1 MKKISISPKRF
12 TNMAK
17 RITKLRPASAAA
29 KRLSGLMEL
38 ELMKLL
44 VTGGKRAAEKAVK
57 GVKVGAHKLEVA
69 ERNGSL
75 TKWRNRIGTGMQA
88 LEIALLATAA
98 MKGASVKVG
107 RPSRPASAKRTARK
121 QSTRK

>member
-1 MKKISISPKRF
+1 MKKVSVSPKRF

-29 KRLSGLMEL
+29 KRLSGLMEM

-75 TKWRNRIGTGMQA
+75 TRWRNRIGTGMQA

-107 RPSRPASAKRTARK
+107 KAPRLAPAKRTGRK
-121 QSTRK
+121 QRTRK

>member
-1 MKKISISPKRF
+1 MKKISVSTKRF
-12 TNMAK
+12 ANMAK

-38 ELMKLL
+38 ELMTLL
-44 VTGGKRAAEKAVK
+44 VTRGKRAAEKAVK
-57 GVKVGAHKLEVA
+57 GVKVGAHKLQVA

-75 TKWRNRIGTGMQA
+75 TKWRNRIGAGTQV

-98 MKGASVKVG
+98 MKGANVKVG
-107 RPSRPASAKRTARK
+107 KAAGPTPAKRTARK
-121 QSTRK
+121 QRARR

>member
-1 MKKISISPKRF
+1 MKKISVSPKRF
-12 TNMAK
+12 ANMAK

-29 KRLSGLMEL
+29 QRLSGLMEL

-57 GVKVGAHKLEVA
+57 GVRVGAHKLEVA

-107 RPSRPASAKRTARK
+107 KASRAAPAKRTARK
-121 QSTRK
+121 QGARK